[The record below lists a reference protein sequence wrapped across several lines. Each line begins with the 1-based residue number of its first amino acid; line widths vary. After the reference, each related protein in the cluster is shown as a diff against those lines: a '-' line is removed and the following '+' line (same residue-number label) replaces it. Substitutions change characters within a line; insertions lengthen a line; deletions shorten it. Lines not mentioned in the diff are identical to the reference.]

1 MIGVIPNP
9 KKNIIID
16 KDINSIKESISLIS
30 LLHPKYKT
38 TSSDDMLKQYT
49 FEATELLSLG
59 VYIDIN
65 ITSLEEDKTD
75 VSVEIRRKIGSFDKS
90 HEVTN
95 ANGKIQKVF
104 ELISK
109 GLQMSE
115 DDVAQLKESRKVE
128 KVQLTEKQG
137 KNVETNKKILKVFG
151 IILLLLIV
159 GAIVSKFFL
168 K

>member
-9 KKNIIID
+9 KKNIVID

-65 ITSLEEDKTD
+65 ITSIEDNKTD
-75 VSVEIRRKIGSFDKS
+75 VVVEIKRKIGSFDKS

-115 DDVAQLKESRKVE
+115 DEINQLKTDAEE
-128 KVQLTEKQG
+128 KKETFTPQQEKRA
-137 KNVETNKKILKVFG
+137 ETNKTILGAFLIAIIIGSVVYVVF
-151 IILLLLIV
+151 L
-159 GAIVSKFFL
+159 
-168 K
+168 